1 MAIGWARRNLYH
13 SWAKRILVVLWFC
26 CCVVAAEGAGSGL
39 PAVAEGL
46 FERGPGV
53 SGLAE
58 LGVERI
64 VFVTRL
70 KYDDPHWYANIGYFC
85 DDENH
90 KAYAGNGKP
99 DESRLYALDTRTGRI
114 GILLDAKGGGV
125 RDATVHYDGKTILFS
140 YRRAGT
146 ENYSLYEIQSDGSG
160 LRRITDGAY
169 DDYEAAYL
177 PTDEIVF
184 VSTRSMR
191 WVGCW
196 MTQVGTLFRCDRN
209 GKSIYPLSFNLEHDN
224 TPAVL
229 NDGRILYTRW
239 EYVDRSQVGYHHLW
253 AMNAD
258 GTDVVAYYG
267 NQRHYPLY
275 IEGKAIP
282 GSEDVLAIDSPGHG
296 QSDHRGHVCIIS
308 AKYGPDDSRGYHR
321 ITPRGGYNDPWPIDG
336 EKFLVASYK
345 QLLLGNRAGK
355 LAVVLTYKGA
365 ANIHEPAPLVERR
378 REKIMADRTDQT
390 QATGRMVVADVYHG
404 RNMEGV
410 ERGQIKKLLVLE
422 ALPKPVNFSGGMDL
436 TSWMGTF
443 MLERVL
449 GTVPV
454 EEDGS
459 AYFEVPAGRTVLFV
473 TLDENDMSVKR
484 MQSFTNVQPGE
495 VLSCVGCHEDRAET
509 PRPIQANNLMALKRP
524 VSKIKSFK
532 PLPDVVDFREH
543 VQPILN
549 KHCVTCHNYKDRKGR
564 VVLTEDLGATWSLSY
579 YMLLAKGQVADGR
592 NGYGNQKPR
601 TIGSCASKLMQ
612 KLDGSHNDVTVTPDE
627 WRTVWMWL
635 EIGAPYAGTYA
646 ALRNKA
652 EQVRQGRALG
662 AFHSPVLNQTCRKC
676 HGPGKKATAIPYGIS
691 NEERNKYKRERNL
704 APHER
709 IVRDGDSRFSAH
721 VLLNVSRP
729 ECSPMVLAG
738 LPKSAGGWGTCEHQ
752 FSGKDDPEY
761 QAMLATIRKGAEQMD
776 RKARFG
782 TETFKPNQQYVRE
795 MKRFGVLPAQ
805 FDVSRDPIDVFE
817 TEQKYFELFW
827 CRPNSE
833 NKWAYLE

>member
-1 MAIGWARRNLYH
+1 MAIGWARRNVCHRL
-13 SWAKRILVVLWFC
+13 ARGILVVLWFC
-26 CCVVAAEGAGSGL
+26 CFVTAADGAGSGL
-39 PAVAEGL
+39 PVVDEGL
-46 FERGPGV
+46 FEKGPGV

-85 DDENH
+85 DDENS

-99 DESRLYALDTRTGRI
+99 DESRLYVLDTRTGQTRV
-114 GILLDAKGGGV
+114 LLDAKGGGI
-125 RDATVHYDGKTILFS
+125 RDATVHYDGKTVLFS
-140 YRRAGT
+140 YRPPKKD
-146 ENYSLYEIQSDGSG
+146 NYSLYEIQSDGSG
-160 LRRITDGAY
+160 LRQLTDGIY

-177 PTDEIVF
+177 PTDDIVF

-196 MTQVGTLFRCDRN
+196 MTQVGTLFRCDRQGEN
-209 GKSIYPLSFNLEHDN
+209 LQPLSFNPEHDN

-253 AMNAD
+253 AMNPD

-275 IEGKAIP
+275 IEGKALP

-308 AKYGPDDSRGYHR
+308 AKYGPDNSRGYHR

-355 LAVVLTYKGA
+355 LVPVLTYKGA
-365 ANIHEPAPLVERR
+365 ANIHEPAPLLRR
-378 REKIMADRTDQT
+378 QREKIMAERTDQS

-443 MLERVL
+443 MLERIL

-459 AYFEVPAGRTVLFV
+459 AYFEVPAGRTVFFV
-473 TLDENDMSVKR
+473 ALDENEMSVKR

-495 VLSCVGCHEDRAET
+495 VLSCVGCHEDRAVT
-509 PRPIQANNLMALKRP
+509 PRAIQANNLMALKRP

-532 PLPDVVDFREH
+532 PLPDVVDFRKH
-543 VQPILN
+543 VQPILTKN
-549 KHCVTCHNYKDRKGR
+549 CVECHNYKRRDGH
-564 VVLTEDLGATWSLSY
+564 VALTDDLGVTWSLSY
-579 YMLLAKGQVADGR
+579 YALLATRQVADGR

-601 TIGSCASKLMQ
+601 TIGSSASELMR
-612 KLDGSHNDVTVTPDE
+612 KLDGSHYDVTVTPDE

-635 EIGAPYAGTYA
+635 ESGAPYAGTYA

-652 EQVRQGRALG
+652 EQGRQGAALG

-676 HGPGKKATAIPYGIS
+676 HGQGKKAAAIPHHIS
-691 NEERNKYKRERNL
+691 DDEHNRLKRERNL

-709 IVRDGDSRFSAH
+709 IVSDADYRFSAH

-729 ECSPMVLAG
+729 EHSPMVLAS

-752 FSGKDDPEY
+752 FSGKEDLEY
-761 QAMLATIRKGAEQMD
+761 QAMLAAIRNGAVQME
-776 RKARFG
+776 KIARFG
-782 TETFKPNQQYVRE
+782 TETFKPNRQYVRE
-795 MKRFGVLPAQ
+795 MKKFGVLPAQ

-817 TEQKYFELFW
+817 TDQEYWSLFW
-827 CRPNSE
+827 CRPGNE
-833 NKWAYLE
+833 NKWAYIE